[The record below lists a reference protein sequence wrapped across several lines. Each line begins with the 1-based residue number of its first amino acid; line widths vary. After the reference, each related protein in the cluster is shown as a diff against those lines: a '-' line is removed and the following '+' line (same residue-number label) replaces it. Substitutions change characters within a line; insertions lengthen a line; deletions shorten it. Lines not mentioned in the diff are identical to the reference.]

1 MINTG
6 NEWAW
11 IDEMK
16 SMQYQK
22 VLDEMDFLKL
32 KEGYIGENEK
42 GRLIFSKEENEFA
55 TIKVDRKDLKELI
68 TILKTPQDER

>member
-22 VLDEMDFLKL
+22 VLDEMNFRKL
-32 KEGYIGENEK
+32 KEGYIGENER
-42 GRLIFSKEENEFA
+42 GRLIFSIEENEFA
-55 TIKVDRKDLKELI
+55 TIKVNREDLKELI
-68 TILKTPQDER
+68 IILQTPQDER